1 MKLSRKTKPH
11 TYQSL
16 VNTGNDQLI
25 GGLIVHL
32 QAPVSL
38 RHCQCGIYISSNHF
52 KI

>member
-16 VNTGNDQLI
+16 VNTANDQLI

-32 QAPVSL
+32 QAPVSFSTL
-38 RHCQCGIYISSNHF
+38 SMLNIY
-52 KI
+52 